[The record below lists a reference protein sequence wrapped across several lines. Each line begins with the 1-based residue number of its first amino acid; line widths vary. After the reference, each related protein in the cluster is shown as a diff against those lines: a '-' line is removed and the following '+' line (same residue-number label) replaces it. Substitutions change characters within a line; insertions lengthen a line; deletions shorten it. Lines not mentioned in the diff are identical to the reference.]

1 MATERDLATLLEAG
15 LSGIAEVRW
24 GWKALESAETP
35 PSLPLVT
42 IQRSVASAAA
52 YWDMC
57 VDTNPLADTSLQV
70 HTWHTQ
76 YEAARALNAQVRA
89 IVLTAGG
96 WRLSAEVDDYEPAFR
111 AWRISG
117 DYLGAGMVVE

>member
-42 IQRSVASAAA
+42 IQRSVFSA
-52 YWDMC
+52 
-57 VDTNPLADTSLQV
+57 
-70 HTWHTQ
+70 
-76 YEAARALNAQVRA
+76 
-89 IVLTAGG
+89 
-96 WRLSAEVDDYEPAFR
+96 
-111 AWRISG
+111 
-117 DYLGAGMVVE
+117 